1 MGKVLPHT
9 DLALT
14 SPARQRY
21 APRILPPVTTL
32 SSAYL
37 HKHLSRLQ
45 RSVPMA
51 LLNRFIEIDVMTQAA
66 SLSFYALL
74 SLAPLLVLLLWL
86 TASLYPPAQEALVQQ
101 IGQLAGGSAAE
112 VAQTIIRNATDQPGV
127 GSLAGVW
134 STLLLFIGATAV
146 FAQLQNAL
154 NLIFRTDKQR
164 LDGLMAWLQKRVFSF
179 GVILALGFLL
189 IVSMIATTALQ
200 VVFARLPSVLP
211 AVGYVTTLA
220 LYSLAFA
227 FLYRYLPD
235 RTVDWRQAFW
245 AASSPRCCSRWAATP
260 SACTS
265 PPPRRVAPTV
275 RWGHW
280 SFAGVDVLRL
290 GGVLRRRLDHC
301 GDRRAGALASQAARG
316 GVDPEHPPVIV
327 PPADAAP
334 ASSTSDSHALP
345 RG

>member
-1 MGKVLPHT
+1 MPK
-9 DLALT
+9 D
-14 SPARQRY
+14 S
-21 APRILPPVTTL
+21 PPVTKL
-32 SSAYL
+32 STEHL
-37 HKHLSRLQ
+37 QKHLSRLQ
-45 RSVPMA
+45 RSLPMA
-51 LLNRFIEIDVMTQAA
+51 LLNRFLEIDVMTQAA

-101 IGQLAGGSAAE
+101 IAQLAGGSAAE
-112 VAQTIIRNATDQPGV
+112 VADTVIRNATDQPGV
-127 GSLAGVW
+127 GSLAGLW

-164 LDGLMAWLQKRVFSF
+164 LEGLMAWLKKRVFSF

-211 AVGYVTTLA
+211 AIGYITTLA

-235 RTVDWRQAFW
+235 RTVNWRQAFVGGVITALLFALGRYGIGLYIAR
-245 AASSPRCCSRWAATP
+245 AAPG
-260 SACTS
+260 SAYGSMGTLVILLVWMYYAS
-265 PPPRRVAPTV
+265 VVFFVGALLTAVIDERV
-275 RWGHW
+275 RSHRKLRE
-280 SFAGVDVLRL
+280 AGVDTDNL
-290 GGVLRRRLDHC
+290 
-301 GDRRAGALASQAARG
+301 
-316 GVDPEHPPVIV
+316 
-327 PPADAAP
+327 PPAAAEPDAALQP
-334 ASSTSDSHALP
+334 PEAPTRS
-345 RG
+345 